1 MDRYRIA
8 RFSVA
13 LGETRAFLWW
23 LLLLRYIV
31 QKSKAAESIVNEE
44 ELAEVLLHREAAKA
58 DFHLCLGNE

>member
-1 MDRYRIA
+1 MDT

-13 LGETRAFLWW
+13 PPAGETRAFLWW
-23 LLLLRYIV
+23 LLRYIV

>member
-1 MDRYRIA
+1 MDT

-13 LGETRAFLWW
+13 PPAGETRAFLWW
-23 LLLLRYIV
+23 LLLLRSIV

>member
-1 MDRYRIA
+1 MLRPPA
-8 RFSVA
+8 
-13 LGETRAFLWW
+13 GETRAFLWW

-58 DFHLCLGNE
+58 DFHLCLDNE